1 MSQWSAKG
9 RPWQRTRRRILER
22 DGYRCQVPDPHH
34 CTIVATEVDHIVPK
48 AQGGPDRD
56 DNLRA
61 ACSTGNKVRNRRIPP
76 GDSNLTW

>member
-1 MSQWSAKG
+1 MSQWSSKG

-22 DGYRCQVPDPHH
+22 DGYRCQIPDVHR
-34 CTIVATEVDHIVPK
+34 CTGYATEVDHIVPR

-61 ACSTGNKVRNRRIPP
+61 ACGNGNKARNRTKPP
-76 GDSNLTW
+76 FDGNLIW